1 MVHKTYDF
9 IETVGLPIRMHA
21 TYCRSAEKRKS
32 RCEDELRSASEK
44 IALLRE
50 EVATTT
56 NSYDGQLS
64 LMTEH
69 LALMN
74 DKVSSKTDE
83 INTLRSQLSNKKN
96 QKKK

>member
-1 MVHKTYDF
+1 M
-9 IETVGLPIRMHA
+9 
-21 TYCRSAEKRKS
+21 
-32 RCEDELRSASEK
+32 
-44 IALLRE
+44 LRE

-96 QKKK
+96 QRKK

>member
-1 MVHKTYDF
+1 MTQIVTQNDHSF
-9 IETVGLPIRMHA
+9 ECI
-21 TYCRSAEKRKS
+21 RSAEKRKNH
-32 RCEDELRSASEK
+32 CEDELRSAREK
-44 IALLRE
+44 IELLRE

-69 LALMN
+69 LAVMN

-83 INTLRSQLSNKKN
+83 INTLKSQLSNKKN
-96 QKKK
+96 QRKK

>member
-1 MVHKTYDF
+1 MSPF
-9 IETVGLPIRMHA
+9 AILCISS
-21 TYCRSAEKRKS
+21 RSAEKR
-32 RCEDELRSASEK
+32 RNRAEDELRSAREK
-44 IALLRE
+44 IEMLRE
-50 EVATTT
+50 DAATTA

-83 INTLRSQLSNKKN
+83 INTLKSQLSNKKN
-96 QKKK
+96 QRKK